1 MAIRWSDFALHS
13 LEEIVGYYELEAG
26 PQVADAIA
34 ARIFDQVDQVA
45 AMPKACPPSDL
56 FPGARKLVISRM
68 PYVAFIRALSPA
80 VWEVIDIVHTSR
92 KLPKMDGYSK

>member
-1 MAIRWSDFALHS
+1 
-13 LEEIVGYYELEAG
+13 
-26 PQVADAIA
+26 
-34 ARIFDQVDQVA
+34 
-45 AMPKACPPSDL
+45 
-56 FPGARKLVISRM
+56 M